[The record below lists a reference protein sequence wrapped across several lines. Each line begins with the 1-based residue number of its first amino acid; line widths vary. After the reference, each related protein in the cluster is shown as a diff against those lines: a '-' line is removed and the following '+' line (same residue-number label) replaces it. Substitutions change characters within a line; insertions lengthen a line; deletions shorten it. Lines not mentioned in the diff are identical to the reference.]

1 MTDDDLYVRAYELV
15 DRNEMIYNVWESYI
29 AKRMAKKWPEAFA
42 SLDSE
47 WPTVLEVAS
56 MCADEISDHESFLET
71 LRRILKALAQG
82 NQLDGEG
89 NWQS

>member
-1 MTDDDLYVRAYELV
+1 
-15 DRNEMIYNVWESYI
+15 
-29 AKRMAKKWPEAFA
+29 
-42 SLDSE
+42 
-47 WPTVLEVAS
+47 